1 MAPLLLVE
9 ALPQRLHERVP
20 AAQCLYLCTLLR
32 AQAPLGEF
40 LEPIR
45 GQLAREQL
53 KRVQGSLEM
62 RGEGAVEAVVVR
74 FVLDQ
79 AGTGQEI
86 ELLGIRLADAGP
98 QRFEQTQEFGQTD
111 RHAGLSQ
118 QKEKPN
124 EHSVD

>member
-1 MAPLLLVE
+1 V
-9 ALPQRLHERVP
+9 
-20 AAQCLYLCTLLR
+20 
-32 AQAPLGEF
+32 G
-40 LEPIR
+40 
-45 GQLAREQL
+45 
-53 KRVQGSLEM
+53 
-62 RGEGAVEAVVVR
+62 

-111 RHAGLSQ
+111 RHSGLSQ
-118 QKEKPN
+118 QEEKPN